1 MQRSARSILERLV
14 RIPSPTG
21 GEQAVAEACA
31 SLCSDA
37 GLDVVL
43 EGVASGRPNVLAR
56 WKVGRG
62 PHLLRTGHVDTVPVG
77 EGGTRGPFGAE
88 VGDGRL
94 YGRGACDMKGG
105 LAAMIGALLDLRRR
119 EEEAAGDGAPAAVVG
134 GGGGSAGARGLGA
147 RGGPAGRAGLAGPTA
162 VRVRRGQPRG
172 LEL

>member
-43 EGVASGRPNVLAR
+43 EEVASGRPNVLAR

-62 PHLLRTGHVDTVPVG
+62 PHLLLTGHLDTVPVG
-77 EGGTRGPFGAE
+77 EGWTRDPFGAE

-119 EEEAAGDGAPAAVVG
+119 EEEPAGVRRPAPVG
-134 GGGGSAGARGLGA
+134 GGEEGSGGAAAPVARGVL
-147 RGGPAGRAGLAGPTA
+147 RGRGRL
-162 VRVRRGQPRG
+162 
-172 LEL
+172 

>member
-43 EGVASGRPNVLAR
+43 EEVASGRPNVLAR

-62 PHLLRTGHVDTVPVG
+62 PHLLLTGHLDTVPVG
-77 EGGTRGPFGAE
+77 EGWTRDPFGAE

-119 EEEAAGDGAPAAVVG
+119 EEEPAGAWAPAAGVG
-134 GGGGSAGARGLGA
+134 GGGGAARGRGRA
-147 RGGPAGRAGLAGPTA
+147 ARRGGS
-162 VRVRRGQPRG
+162 
-172 LEL
+172 

>member
-31 SLCSDA
+31 SLCSAA

-43 EGVASGRPNVLAR
+43 EEVASGRPNVLAR

-62 PHLLRTGHVDTVPVG
+62 PRLLLTGHLDTVPVG
-77 EGGTRGPFGAE
+77 EGWSRDPFGAE
-88 VGDGRL
+88 VAGGRL

-105 LAAMIGALLDLRRR
+105 LAAMLGAILDLRARG
-119 EEEAAGDGAPAAVVG
+119 AKPAGDVVLAAVVG
-134 GGGGSAGARGLGA
+134 EEEDSAGTRASSSEASR
-147 RGGPAGRAGLAGPTA
+147 RTGGCWRSP
-162 VRVRRGQPRG
+162 
-172 LEL
+172 